1 MATTAT
7 KQISIAYENVVAR
20 IDKLEVHMRTY
31 FDAPL
36 DVKVGRLP
44 VHGMD
49 YEEIC
54 GRIEELVHIKIGMEA
69 AAN

>member
-1 MATTAT
+1 MTTAT

-20 IDKLEVHMRTY
+20 IDKLEVLMRKY

-44 VHGMD
+44 VNGMD
-49 YEEIC
+49 YNELC
-54 GRIEELVHIKIGMEA
+54 GRIEELVHIKMGMEA
-69 AAN
+69 AA